1 MMGGSGSMQLHPR
14 DMGTRVLIYLA
25 LVAAAMLAAGCA
37 PPSTSSPSSTPTR
50 PPDYVGELIRAV
62 ERGSVKI
69 VVEPSIL
76 AASTAEAD
84 FDPTEP
90 VLVALVNGEE
100 RAYSVAQMGI
110 HEVVNDT
117 LGGVP
122 IAVTW

>member
-1 MMGGSGSMQLHPR
+1 MGV
-14 DMGTRVLIYLA
+14 RVLIYLTI
-25 LVAAAMLAAGCA
+25 VAVAMTAVACERSVL
-37 PPSTSSPSSTPTR
+37 PTPTVA
-50 PPDYVGELIRAV
+50 PDYASGLVRTVGRD
-62 ERGSVKI
+62 GSESVLG
-69 VVEPSIL
+69 PAIL
-76 AASTAEAD
+76 PATAAEAD

-90 VLVALVNGEE
+90 VLVASINGEE